1 MTRARELSRLVT
13 PTNLTVDAANAR
25 VGIGSTLPATKL
37 DVEGTLT
44 ADVVSVGGS
53 VTAATFFGDGEGL
66 TNVGFDTSQIS
77 ANSISVAGVV
87 TATTFS
93 GNITGNVTGDATGLT
108 GTPNIVV
115 GLATVGTAL
124 SLADNVKARFG
135 TGGDLEIFH
144 DGSNSFI
151 KDVGTGILQ
160 LNTNYFQVKNA
171 ADDEFLIQA
180 SQNGAVSLRFD
191 NSEKFTT
198 TNTGAVVTGILTATS
213 FEGSGENLTNLPAS
227 GDANDITACLF
238 I

>member
-13 PTNLTVDAANAR
+13 PTNFTVDAANAR

-77 ANSISVAGVV
+77 ANSISVTGVV

-93 GNITGNVTGDATGLT
+93 GNATSATNAQGLT

-124 SLADNVKARFG
+124 SLADNVKTRFG

-144 DGSNSFI
+144 TGGHGFIRNTTGQLSIRDDSEVNITDLSANYIFKGTAGGS
-151 KDVGTGILQ
+151 VELYH
-160 LNTNYFQVKNA
+160 NTSK
-171 ADDEFLIQA
+171 
-180 SQNGAVSLRFD
+180 
-191 NSEKFTT
+191 KFETAP
-198 TNTGAVVTGILTATS
+198 TGAVVTGILTATS
-213 FEGSGENLTNLPAS
+213 FEGSGENLTDLPAS

>member
-13 PTNLTVDAANAR
+13 PTNFTVDAANER
-25 VGIGSTLPATKL
+25 VGVGSTTPASKL

-53 VTAATFFGDGEGL
+53 VTAATLFGDGAGL

-77 ANSISVAGVV
+77 ANSISVTGVV

-93 GNITGNVTGDATGLT
+93 GAVTGNVTGNATGLS

-124 SLADNVKARFG
+124 SLADDVKARFG
-135 TGGDLEIFH
+135 TGGDLEIYH
-144 DGSNSFI
+144 DGSASYI
-151 KDVGTGILQ
+151 
-160 LNTNYFQVKNA
+160 A
-171 ADDEFLIQA
+171 ADDLRVT
-180 SQNGAVSLRFD
+180 NGAVNETLA
-191 NSEKFTT
+191 KFINGGAVELYHNDSKKLETT
-198 TNTGAVVTGILTATS
+198 SVGAVVTGILTATS
-213 FEGSGENLTNLPAS
+213 FEGSGENLTDLPAS

>member
-53 VTAATFFGDGEGL
+53 VTAATLFGDGAGL

-77 ANSISVAGVV
+77 ANSISVTGVV

-93 GNITGNVTGDATGLT
+93 GNATSATNAQGLT

>member
-13 PTNLTVDAANAR
+13 PTNFTVDAANAR

-77 ANSISVAGVV
+77 ANSISVTGVV

-93 GNITGNVTGDATGLT
+93 GNATGLS

-124 SLADNVKARFG
+124 SLADSVKARFG
-135 TGGDLEIFH
+135 TGGDLEIYH
-144 DGSNSFI
+144 DGSNSYI
-151 KDVGTGILQ
+151 DDTGTGR
-160 LNTNYFQVKNA
+160 LNIRGNT
-171 ADDEFLIQA
+171 
-180 SQNGAVSLRFD
+180 GVSLRNYSDNEQFINCYTNGTVELYHD
-191 NSEKFTT
+191 NSKKFETAP
-198 TNTGAVVTGILTATS
+198 TGAVVTGILTATS

>member
-13 PTNLTVDAANAR
+13 PTNFTVDAANAR
-25 VGIGSTLPATKL
+25 VGVGSTTPASKL

-53 VTAATFFGDGEGL
+53 VTAATLFGDGAGL

-77 ANSISVAGVV
+77 ANSISVTGVV

-93 GNITGNVTGDATGLT
+93 GNATGLS

-213 FEGSGENLTNLPAS
+213 FEGSGENLTDLPAS

>member
-13 PTNLTVDAANAR
+13 PTNFTVDAANAR

-53 VTAATFFGDGEGL
+53 VTAATFFGNGEGL

-77 ANSISVAGVV
+77 ANSISVTGVV

-93 GNITGNVTGDATGLT
+93 GNATSATNAQGLT

-124 SLADNVKARFG
+124 SLADNVKTRFG

-144 DGSNSFI
+144 TGGHGFIRNTTGQLSIRDDSEVNITDLSANYIFKGTAGGS
-151 KDVGTGILQ
+151 VELYH
-160 LNTNYFQVKNA
+160 NTSK
-171 ADDEFLIQA
+171 
-180 SQNGAVSLRFD
+180 
-191 NSEKFTT
+191 KFETAP
-198 TNTGAVVTGILTATS
+198 TGAVVTGILTATS
-213 FEGSGENLTNLPAS
+213 FEGSGANLTDLPAS
-227 GDANDITACLF
+227 GDANDVTASLF
-238 I
+238 T

>member
-13 PTNLTVDAANAR
+13 PTNFTVDAANAR
-25 VGIGSTLPATKL
+25 VGVGSTTPASKL

-53 VTAATFFGDGEGL
+53 VTAATFFGNGEGL

-77 ANSISVAGVV
+77 ANSISVTGVV

-93 GNITGNVTGDATGLT
+93 GNATGLS

-124 SLADNVKARFG
+124 SLADDIKARFG

-144 DGSNSFI
+144 TGGHGFI
-151 KDVGTGILQ
+151 RNTTGQLSIRDDSEVNITDLSAGYIFKGTAGESVELYY
-160 LNTNYFQVKNA
+160 NTSK
-171 ADDEFLIQA
+171 
-180 SQNGAVSLRFD
+180 
-191 NSEKFTT
+191 KFETAP
-198 TNTGAVVTGILTATS
+198 TGAVVTGILTATT
-213 FEGSGENLTNLPAS
+213 FKGDGSQLDGVG
-227 GDANDITACLF
+227 GDTDITSSLF
-238 I
+238 T

>member
-77 ANSISVAGVV
+77 ANSISVTGVV

-93 GNITGNVTGDATGLT
+93 GNATSATNAQGLT

>member
-13 PTNLTVDAANAR
+13 PTNFTVDAANAR
-25 VGIGSTLPATKL
+25 VGVGSTTPASKL

-77 ANSISVAGVV
+77 ANSISVTGVV

-93 GNITGNVTGDATGLT
+93 GNATSATNAQGLT

-135 TGGDLEIFH
+135 TGGDLEIYH
-144 DGSNSFI
+144 DESNSRI
-151 KDVGTGILQ
+151 VDSGTGQLILQ
-160 LNTNYFQVKNA
+160 SNQFRLLNA
-171 ADDEFLIQA
+171 AGSENLIDA
-180 SQNGAVSLRFD
+180 NENGAVTLYYDASTKL
-191 NSEKFTT
+191 ETAP
-198 TNTGAVVTGILTATS
+198 TGAVVTGILTATS
-213 FEGSGENLTNLPAS
+213 FSGDGSGLS
-227 GDANDITACLF
+227 GVSGYNDLDNALF
-238 I
+238 G

>member
-13 PTNLTVDAANAR
+13 PTNFTVDAANAR
-25 VGIGSTLPATKL
+25 VGVGSTTPASKL

-77 ANSISVAGVV
+77 ANSISVTGVV

-93 GNITGNVTGDATGLT
+93 GNATGLS

-124 SLADNVKARFG
+124 SLADNVKTRFG

-144 DGSNSFI
+144 TGGHGFIRNTTGQLSIRDDSEVNITDLSANYIFKGTAGGS
-151 KDVGTGILQ
+151 VELYH
-160 LNTNYFQVKNA
+160 NTSK
-171 ADDEFLIQA
+171 
-180 SQNGAVSLRFD
+180 
-191 NSEKFTT
+191 KFETAP
-198 TNTGAVVTGILTATS
+198 TGAVVTGILTATS
-213 FEGSGENLTNLPAS
+213 FEGSGENLTDLPAS

>member
-13 PTNLTVDAANAR
+13 PTNFTVDAANAR

-77 ANSISVAGVV
+77 ANSISVTGVV

-93 GNITGNVTGDATGLT
+93 GNATSATNAQGLT

-144 DGSNSFI
+144 DGSKSLI
-151 KDVGTGILQ
+151 KDTGSGHLQ
-160 LNTNYFQVKNA
+160 IDTNDFRVQNA
-171 ADDEFLIQA
+171 AANETIITGTE
-180 SQNGAVSLRFD
+180 NGAVDLYYD
-191 NSEKFTT
+191 NSRKFQTT
-198 TNTGAVVTGILTATS
+198 TAGAVVTGILTATS
-213 FEGSGENLTNLPAS
+213 FEGSGENLTDLPAS

>member
-13 PTNLTVDAANAR
+13 PTNFTVDAANAR
-25 VGIGSTLPATKL
+25 VGVGSTTPASKL

-53 VTAATFFGDGEGL
+53 VTAATFFGNGEGL

-77 ANSISVAGVV
+77 ANSISVTGVV

-93 GNITGNVTGDATGLT
+93 GNATGLS

-124 SLADNVKARFG
+124 SLADDVKARFG
-135 TGGDLEIFH
+135 TGGDLEIYH
-144 DGSNSFI
+144 DGSGNYIDNTSSTPLYIRVNGSETAIFAAANG
-151 KDVGTGILQ
+151 KVG
-160 LNTNYFQVKNA
+160 LNY
-171 ADDEFLIQA
+171 DG
-180 SQNGAVSLRFD
+180 SG
-191 NSEKFTT
+191 KFET
-198 TNTGAVVTGILTATS
+198 TNTGAIVTGILTATS

>member
-13 PTNLTVDAANAR
+13 PTNFTVDAANAR
-25 VGIGSTLPATKL
+25 VGVGSTTPASKL

-77 ANSISVAGVV
+77 ANSISVTGVV

-93 GNITGNVTGDATGLT
+93 GNATSATNAQGLT

-124 SLADNVKARFG
+124 SLADNVKTRFG

-144 DGSNSFI
+144 TGGHGFIRNTTGQLSIRDDSEVNITDLSANYIFKGTAGGS
-151 KDVGTGILQ
+151 VELYH
-160 LNTNYFQVKNA
+160 NTSK
-171 ADDEFLIQA
+171 
-180 SQNGAVSLRFD
+180 
-191 NSEKFTT
+191 KFETAP
-198 TNTGAVVTGILTATS
+198 TGAVVTGILTATS

>member
-13 PTNLTVDAANAR
+13 PTNFTVDAANAR

-77 ANSISVAGVV
+77 ANSISVTGVV

-93 GNITGNVTGDATGLT
+93 GNATSATNAQGLT

>member
-77 ANSISVAGVV
+77 ANSISVTGVV

-93 GNITGNVTGDATGLT
+93 GNATSATNAQGLT

-124 SLADNVKARFG
+124 SLADNVKTRFG

-144 DGSNSFI
+144 TGGHGFIRNTTGQLSIRDDSEVNITDLSANYIFKGTAGGS
-151 KDVGTGILQ
+151 VELYH
-160 LNTNYFQVKNA
+160 NTSK
-171 ADDEFLIQA
+171 
-180 SQNGAVSLRFD
+180 
-191 NSEKFTT
+191 KFETAP
-198 TNTGAVVTGILTATS
+198 TGAVVTGILTATS

>member
-13 PTNLTVDAANAR
+13 PTNFTVDAANAR

-53 VTAATFFGDGEGL
+53 VTAATFFGDGAGL

-77 ANSISVAGVV
+77 ANSISVTGVV

-93 GNITGNVTGDATGLT
+93 GNATGLS

-124 SLADNVKARFG
+124 SLADDVKARFG
-135 TGGDLEIFH
+135 TGGDLEIYH
-144 DGSNSFI
+144 DGSGNYIDNTSSTPLYIRVNGSETAIFAAANG
-151 KDVGTGILQ
+151 KVG
-160 LNTNYFQVKNA
+160 LNY
-171 ADDEFLIQA
+171 DG
-180 SQNGAVSLRFD
+180 SG
-191 NSEKFTT
+191 KFET
-198 TNTGAVVTGILTATS
+198 TNTGAIVTGILTATS

>member
-13 PTNLTVDAANAR
+13 PTNFTVDAANER
-25 VGIGSTLPATKL
+25 VGVGSTTPASKL

-93 GNITGNVTGDATGLT
+93 GNVTGDATGLT

-135 TGGDLEIFH
+135 TGGDLEIYH
-144 DGSNSFI
+144 DESNSRI
-151 KDVGTGILQ
+151 VDSGTGQLILQ
-160 LNTNYFQVKNA
+160 SNQIRILNA
-171 ADDEFLIQA
+171 AGSENLIDANENGGVTIYHDA
-180 SQNGAVSLRFD
+180 SAKIQTAS
-191 NSEKFTT
+191 
-198 TNTGAVVTGILTATS
+198 TGAVVTGILTATS
-213 FEGSGENLTNLPAS
+213 FEGSGENLTDLPAS

>member
-13 PTNLTVDAANAR
+13 PTNFTVDAANAR

-77 ANSISVAGVV
+77 ANSISVTGVV

-93 GNITGNVTGDATGLT
+93 GAVTGNVTGNATGLS

-124 SLADNVKARFG
+124 SLADDVKARFG
-135 TGGDLEIFH
+135 TGGDLEIYH
-144 DGSNSFI
+144 DGSGNYIDNTSSTPLYIRVNGSETAIFAAANG
-151 KDVGTGILQ
+151 KVG
-160 LNTNYFQVKNA
+160 LNY
-171 ADDEFLIQA
+171 DG
-180 SQNGAVSLRFD
+180 SG
-191 NSEKFTT
+191 KFET
-198 TNTGAVVTGILTATS
+198 TNTGAIVTGILTATS

>member
-13 PTNLTVDAANAR
+13 PTNFTVDAANAR
-25 VGIGSTLPATKL
+25 VGVGSTTPASKL

-77 ANSISVAGVV
+77 ANSISVTGVV

-93 GNITGNVTGDATGLT
+93 GNATSATNAQGLT

>member
-13 PTNLTVDAANAR
+13 PTNFTVDAANAR

-77 ANSISVAGVV
+77 ANSISVTGVV

-93 GNITGNVTGDATGLT
+93 GNATGLS

-124 SLADNVKARFG
+124 SLADNVKTRFG

-144 DGSNSFI
+144 TGGHGFIRNTTGQLSIRDDSEVNITDLSANYIFKGTAGGS
-151 KDVGTGILQ
+151 VELYH
-160 LNTNYFQVKNA
+160 NTSK
-171 ADDEFLIQA
+171 
-180 SQNGAVSLRFD
+180 
-191 NSEKFTT
+191 KFETAP
-198 TNTGAVVTGILTATS
+198 TGAVVTGILTATS
-213 FEGSGENLTNLPAS
+213 FEGSGENLTDLPAS